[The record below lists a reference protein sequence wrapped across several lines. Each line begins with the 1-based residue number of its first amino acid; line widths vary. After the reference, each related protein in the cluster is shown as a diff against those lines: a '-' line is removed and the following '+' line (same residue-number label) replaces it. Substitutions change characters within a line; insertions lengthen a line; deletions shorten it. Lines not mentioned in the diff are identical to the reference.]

1 MWITQRHRSSRG
13 DHHIFLILVFLFL
26 LVPRQSDAQNKDFG
40 AGIILGEP
48 TGISAKYWVS
58 TVNALD
64 AGVAWAFTR
73 KGFFHIHA
81 DYLWHFPDVIESTE
95 RFVLYAGVG
104 GRLGFEDDRT
114 RLGVRIPGGISFWLR
129 GAPIDI
135 FLEVAPILELIP
147 STKLTGNGGLGI
159 RYFFD

>member
-1 MWITQRHRSSRG
+1 MWFVHRHRSRKG
-13 DHHIFLILVFLFL
+13 DCPSSLILILLCL
-26 LVPRQSDAQNKDFG
+26 LVSHQSDAQNKDFG
-40 AGIILGEP
+40 VGIILGEP

-58 TVNALD
+58 TENAVD
-64 AGVAWAFTR
+64 VGVAWAFTS

-81 DYLWHFPDVIESTE
+81 DYLWHFPDAIESTE

-104 GRLGFEDDRT
+104 GRLGFEDDKT
-114 RLGVRIPGGISFWLR
+114 RLGVRVPGGIAYWPK
-129 GAPIDI
+129 GAPIDV

-147 STKLTGNGGLGI
+147 ATKLTGNVGLGI